1 MASDGVQIEVAFAR
15 ADRQTIVRLSV
26 PVGTTIR
33 QAVQRS
39 KIGTQFTEIDAAD
52 CAVGVFGRR
61 VPDHYIVQSG
71 DRVEIY
77 RPLQMDPRE
86 ARRALAAA
94 ERNLGHGRTRMRD

>member
-1 MASDGVQIEVAFAR
+1 MARDGVQIEVAYAR
-15 ADRQTIVRLSV
+15 ADRQKILRASV

-33 QAVQRS
+33 QAVQLS
-39 KIGTQFTEIDAAD
+39 KIGTQFTEIDVAG

-77 RPLQMDPRE
+77 RPLEMDPRE

-94 ERNLGHGRTRMRD
+94 ERNIGHGRKAMRS